1 MWATAAGAVL
11 TRHRGRATFAGP
23 TTTRGMTMTDRL
35 ANKAALVTGAGS
47 GIGRATVH
55 RFLEEGARVAA
66 ADIDPAALEALATE
80 ADAPDER
87 LRSITAD
94 VSDRADSERIVAGAV
109 GAFGR
114 LDVLVNSAGIT
125 PRTVDPSAGFD
136 ERWDAVMRVNARGTF
151 LMCHAAVKEMRRT
164 GGGAIVNLASV
175 MGLVG
180 YPTSLPFSDGFTAY
194 PHSKGAIVQLTR
206 DMGVRLAAEGIRIN
220 AVCPGFVYTPL
231 TANVTGDD
239 EVHAAMRRLHPLGR
253 MGQPE
258 EIARVIAF
266 LASDEASFIV
276 AAAIPVDGGYTAQ

>member
-1 MWATAAGAVL
+1 MRCVIRPRPVL
-11 TRHRGRATFAGP
+11 TLGRGRATFAP
-23 TTTRGMTMTDRL
+23 MTRRL
-35 ANKAALVTGAGS
+35 EDKAAIVTGAAS
-47 GIGRATVH
+47 GIGHASVL

-66 ADIDPAALEALATE
+66 ADIDPGGLEALTAETG
-80 ADAPDER
+80 APEER
-87 LRSITAD
+87 LLRIAGD
-94 VSDRADSERIVAGAV
+94 VSERADSERIVGETV
-109 GAFGR
+109 SAFGR

-125 PRTVDPSAGFD
+125 PRTVDPAADFD

-151 LMCHAAVKEMRRT
+151 LMCHAAVKAMRRT

-180 YPTSLPFSDGFTAY
+180 YPTSLPFSDGFTPY

-231 TANVTGDD
+231 TANVTGDE
-239 EVHAAMRRLHPLGR
+239 EVHAAMRSLHPLGR

-258 EIARVIAF
+258 EIARAIAF

>member
-1 MWATAAGAVL
+1 MGDGRRVRPDSWPRAGYL
-11 TRHRGRATFAGP
+11 CRPDTTPGHENDRQTRRQGRRSSPAPGPASAGP
-23 TTTRGMTMTDRL
+23 RSS
-35 ANKAALVTGAGS
+35 AS
-47 GIGRATVH
+47 W
-55 RFLEEGARVAA
+55 EEGARVAA
-66 ADIDPAALEALATE
+66 ADIDPGGLEALAAE
-80 ADAPDER
+80 ADAPDGR
-87 LRSITAD
+87 LQSITGD
-94 VSDRADSERIVAGAV
+94 VAERADSERIVAGTV
-109 GAFGR
+109 SAFGR

-125 PRTVDPSAGFD
+125 PRTVDPAADFD

-151 LMCHAAVKEMRRT
+151 LMCHAAVKAMRAS

-180 YPTSLPFSDGFTAY
+180 YPTSLPFSDGFTPY

-239 EVHAAMRRLHPLGR
+239 EVHAAMRGLHPLGR
-253 MGQPE
+253 MGRPE